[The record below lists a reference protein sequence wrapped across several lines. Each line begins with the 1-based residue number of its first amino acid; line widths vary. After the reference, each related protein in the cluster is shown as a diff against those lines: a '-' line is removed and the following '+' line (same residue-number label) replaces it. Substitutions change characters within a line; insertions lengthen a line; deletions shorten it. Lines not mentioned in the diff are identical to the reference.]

1 MVLISFEDDFGE
13 TQKIASQGTQT
24 RFAGNPL
31 KMTDAESLPRNMTDL
46 RPCSLC
52 ALCLSTLSLFSKR
65 VAKSAI
71 LLYQV
76 ALREFLFLCIFI
88 GLI

>member
-1 MVLISFEDDFGE
+1 MAVQWIVCLDLLTECSSVVLISFEDDFGE

-52 ALCLSTLSLFSKR
+52 AC
-65 VAKSAI
+65 
-71 LLYQV
+71 
-76 ALREFLFLCIFI
+76 
-88 GLI
+88 